1 MTARPVSDTR
11 RAIRL
16 VAVLG
21 IASSVASTA
30 GCASSLCCRCPE
42 IENGVPPAPAA
53 APAPMPTPV
62 PEPRKSDEP
71 IRSPD
76 APAPPPARPPTEAP
90 SPVAPSARDAAIDL
104 GDGSR
109 LRLDG
114 EDVGRLAGAS
124 TAELDVTLGALRDR
138 LRVRAAAAPREPG
151 GASTVQVFVRGERTA
166 KWKYVQWIM
175 QVCADPAVQ
184 IYKIHI
190 AVTRDASAR

>member
-1 MTARPVSDTR
+1 MTARTVSDTR

-21 IASSVASTA
+21 IATSVASTA
-30 GCASSLCCRCPE
+30 GCASSRCCRCP
-42 IENGVPPAPAA
+42 GVPACVPPGTLL
-53 APAPMPTPV
+53 APAPTPE
-62 PEPRKSDEP
+62 PEPRKPDEP
-71 IRSPD
+71 IRPPD
-76 APAPPPARPPTEAP
+76 APAPPLTPPPPPAEAP
-90 SPVAPSARDAAIDL
+90 PPVAPIARDAAIDL

-114 EDVGRLAGAS
+114 EDLGRLAGAS

-184 IYKIHI
+184 IYRIHF
-190 AVTRDASAR
+190 AVTHAVPPR

>member
-1 MTARPVSDTR
+1 
-11 RAIRL
+11 
-16 VAVLG
+16 
-21 IASSVASTA
+21 
-30 GCASSLCCRCPE
+30 
-42 IENGVPPAPAA
+42 
-53 APAPMPTPV
+53 MPTPV

-71 IRSPD
+71 IRPPD

-90 SPVAPSARDAAIDL
+90 PPVAPSARDAAIDL
-104 GDGSR
+104 GDGRR

-114 EDVGRLAGAS
+114 EDLGRLAGAS

-138 LRVRAAAAPREPG
+138 LRARAAAAPREPG

-190 AVTRDASAR
+190 ALTRDASAR